1 MTFHFFRKTKAL
13 VVRTSFLSGLFATA
27 LSISWTASAHAEQ
40 KPILLDSVLAV
51 VNHHVITKSQIDRSL
66 APTFKKLHAQYRGS
80 AYRELVTS
88 LEYKLMMKKI
98 NEQLEMEEADRTGLT
113 LSDEE
118 LDRTIDSIMQKN
130 NFTARWQLKQ
140 ALSEQGMN
148 YHQYREQL
156 RKQMTI
162 LKLINTEVRSTVVIS
177 QDEVRQY
184 YLDHREQFRLPPHVT
199 LADIFL
205 KTPPGAT
212 PAQVA
217 AVREKGNHILRQ
229 ISRKDDFAIL
239 AGSESEGPNSDNGGN
254 LGDLTKD
261 QLLPELI
268 GPAFSVPVG
277 GTSGLIQTDR
287 GFYIIKVLK
296 RESHPY
302 QRFRD
307 IKARIQ
313 NDLSKKTTRKRLL
326 TWLEQL
332 RGKSYVVIYMTP
344 PPDEKA

>member
-1 MTFHFFRKTKAL
+1 MTLHSFG
-13 VVRTSFLSGLFATA
+13 RTGTLLANIRFLAGLFVTA
-27 LSISWTASAHAEQ
+27 LSVSVTVPAHGEE

-80 AYRELVTS
+80 AYRELVAS

-118 LDRTIDSIMQKN
+118 LDWTIDSIMQKN

-140 ALSEQGMN
+140 ALSEQGMS

-205 KTPPGAT
+205 KIPKDAT
-212 PAQVA
+212 PAQIA
-217 AVREKGNHILRQ
+217 AVRAKGEHILRQ
-229 ISRKDDFAIL
+229 IARKDDFAIL

-287 GFYIIKVLK
+287 GFYIIKVLN

-302 QRFRD
+302 KRFRD
-307 IKARIQ
+307 LKARILD
-313 NDLSKKTTRKRLL
+313 DLSKKTTRKRLL

-344 PPDEKA
+344 PSDEKT